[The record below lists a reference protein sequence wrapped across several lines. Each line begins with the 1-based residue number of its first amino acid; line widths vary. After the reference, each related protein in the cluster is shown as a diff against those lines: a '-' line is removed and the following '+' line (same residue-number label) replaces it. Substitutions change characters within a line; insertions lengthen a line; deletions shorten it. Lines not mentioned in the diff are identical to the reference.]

1 MDNQVYQRYL
11 KEYRRLTPDTQ
22 QYLRSIAETALLDSG
37 HLDIDMND
45 IMYRV
50 ISLIREFSGD
60 VRMLVQ
66 ALGDNKYDF

>member
-1 MDNQVYQRYL
+1 
-11 KEYRRLTPDTQ
+11 
-22 QYLRSIAETALLDSG
+22 
-37 HLDIDMND
+37 
-45 IMYRV
+45 MYRV

>member
-37 HLDIDMND
+37 HLHIDMND

-60 VRMLVQ
+60 VRMLIQ
-66 ALGDNKYDF
+66 ALGDNK